1 MYSKFLILFFSTF
14 LSGFSIQA
22 ESLDEKINQSFGEH
36 TQWFVDLI
44 FYEIPFSET
53 IKVPWVLFVLF
64 SGAVF
69 FTLRFRFINV
79 TQFMNAIRIV
89 RGTYDHLEKHVPEIN
104 SSQLHT
110 VDGDVV
116 HTIKDESQQGEVS
129 KYQALSSALAGTL
142 GLGNIAGVAVAVS
155 IGGAGA
161 TFWMIISGLL
171 AMASKFVE
179 CTLGVKYRDIHANG
193 VVYGGPMFYLSRGF
207 AELGY
212 KHLGKFLALSFAFLC
227 VGGSLGGGNM
237 FQANQAFKMVEYI
250 TGAESSF
257 LHGRGWIFGIG
268 LAILVGIVIIGG
280 IKKIANVA
288 DKLVPFMV
296 GIYILASLSII
307 LIFYK
312 NIPHAVYAILQGAFT
327 AKGIA
332 GGVLGS
338 MLQGFKRASF
348 SNESGIGSASIAH
361 STAKTNYPAS
371 EGLVSLLEPFVD
383 TVVVCSMTAIVIVIS
398 NQLDGSHAQNFHDG
412 VLLTSRAFQSG
423 ISWFPYILTL
433 SVCLFAFCT
442 LISWSYYGVQ
452 AWAYMFGRSKWSE
465 NTFKLIFCLCIVIGA
480 AADFASV
487 CDFSDAMIFAMMVP
501 NMIGLFVLAPK
512 VKLELDRYLEK
523 IKQSNL

>member
-1 MYSKFLILFFSTF
+1 MKKKYLLLFLFVSSA
-14 LSGFSIQA
+14 LSLNA
-22 ESLDEKINQSFGEH
+22 ASLDEEINGYFAEH
-36 TQWFVDLI
+36 TQWFVDLV
-44 FYEIPFSET
+44 FYEIPFSES

-64 SGAVF
+64 TGAVF
-69 FTLRFRFINV
+69 FTFRFRGINFS
-79 TQFMNAIRIV
+79 QFLTSIRIV
-89 RGTYDHLEKHVPEIN
+89 RGKYDHLEGKLPEVN
-104 SSQLHT
+104 ASQLHT

-161 TFWMIISGLL
+161 TFWMILSGIL

-212 KHLGKFLALSFAFLC
+212 KHVGKFLAISFAFLC

-257 LHGRGWIFGIG
+257 LHGRGWIFGIA
-268 LAILVGIVIIGG
+268 LAILVGVVIIGG

-296 GIYILASLSII
+296 GIYIVASLAII
-307 LIFYK
+307 AIFYK
-312 NIPHAVYAILQGAFT
+312 NIPHAVYAILHGAFT
-327 AKGIA
+327 ANGVM

-398 NQLDGSHAQNFHDG
+398 NQLDGSNAKSFHDG

-465 NTFKLIFCLCIVIGA
+465 NTFKLIFCLCIVIGS

-512 VKLELDRYLEK
+512 VKMELDRYLK
-523 IKQSNL
+523 RIKETEL